1 MHIIDEPTQ
10 KAFAQLAERMRN
22 ACDVVAHCL
31 DVSPYVKK
39 QRAHVAY
46 CSARKETHSADL
58 LPVTLA
64 QVAQLF
70 APVTRSTFAP
80 PGQRSALNVLAT
92 CHASNAP
99 GLSLVPV
106 TMQVNPRE

>member
-10 KAFAQLAERMRN
+10 KAFAQLAERMRQ

-31 DVSPYVKK
+31 NVSPYVKK

-46 CSARKETHSADL
+46 CSARKETHNADL

-70 APVTRSTFAP
+70 ATVTRSISAP

>member
-1 MHIIDEPTQ
+1 VHIIDEPTQ

-46 CSARKETHSADL
+46 CSARKETNTADL

-70 APVTRSTFAP
+70 TTVARFTSAP

>member
-10 KAFAQLAERMRN
+10 KAFAQLAKRMRQ
-22 ACDVVAHCL
+22 ACDAVARCL

-46 CSARKETHSADL
+46 CSARAKTHM
-58 LPVTLA
+58 TLA

-70 APVTRSTFAP
+70 TTVARFTSAP

-106 TMQVNPRE
+106 TMQVTQRE

>member
-1 MHIIDEPTQ
+1 VQLFVPVTHST
-10 KAFAQLAERMRN
+10 FTQLAERMRQV
-22 ACDVVAHCL
+22 CDVVAHCL

-39 QRAHVAY
+39 QRAHAAY
-46 CSARKETHSADL
+46 CSARTKTHSADL

-70 APVTRSTFAP
+70 APVARSTSAP
-80 PGQRSALNVLAT
+80 PGQSCALNVLAT

-99 GLSLVPV
+99 GLSPTAMTLQVP
-106 TMQVNPRE
+106 TRE